1 MPTPIAYRDETG
13 YVSLPA
19 PNVTISPA
27 MQARLT
33 PLYTQ
38 AEIDESMAYFYRAQ
52 GLDADG
58 KPLVDTPT
66 LEQSEQQIAAAEQS
80 RAAESKA
87 LTGVSI
93 ADAAAQALG
102 MTLNKGKK

>member
-1 MPTPIAYRDETG
+1 MATPIAYRDETG

-38 AEIDESMAYFYRAQ
+38 AEIDESMAFFYRSQ
-52 GLDADG
+52 GLDDHGNPIINA
-58 KPLVDTPT
+58 PT
-66 LEQSEQQIAAAEQS
+66 LEQSVQQIEADAAA
-80 RAAESKA
+80 RAANSKA
-87 LTGVSI
+87 QTGVSI
-93 ADAAAQALG
+93 AEAAAQALA
-102 MTLNKGKK
+102 LKKKDVK